1 MNQVILIGRLVRDP
15 ELRTTTSQIPVATFT
30 LAIDRPFKDASGNK
44 QTDFIPCVAWR
55 QTGEA
60 ISKYVTK
67 GQRLAVVGSM
77 QVRSWDDQDGKK
89 HSITEVIV
97 DQFDFIESKDRAP
110 SQNTTVEAL
119 PYEL

>member
-1 MNQVILIGRLVRDP
+1 MNQVVLIGRLTKDP
-15 ELRTTTSQIPVATFT
+15 EIRTTTSQIPVATFT

-60 ISKYVTK
+60 IAKYVTK

-77 QVRSWDDQDGKK
+77 QVRSWDKDGQK
-89 HSITEVIV
+89 HSVTEVIV
-97 DQFDFIESKDRAP
+97 DQFDFIERADRAP
-110 SQNTTVEAL
+110 SQNAATDAL